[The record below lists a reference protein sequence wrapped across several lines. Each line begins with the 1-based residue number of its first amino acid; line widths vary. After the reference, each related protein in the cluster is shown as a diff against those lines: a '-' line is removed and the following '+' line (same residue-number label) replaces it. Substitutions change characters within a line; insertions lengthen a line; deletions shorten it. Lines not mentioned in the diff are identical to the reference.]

1 MQKFLDYILERK
13 SITFDSAKANYGQCI
28 ILAGGAGSGKSFIQ
42 NKILCDYS
50 VVDVD
55 KFKETYLKMVEK
67 GIIKDDTKYDLANPE
82 DVSKLHSKVKQHGW
96 KNAQRQGFWSARKI
110 IDDVKAGKS
119 TNLPNIIWD
128 MVCGE
133 VSDIE
138 NVVKMAKPMGYT
150 VTIIWVVCN
159 KDTAKIANQIRDR
172 HVSDNIIEQTHNG
185 AYEVMD
191 GLYSGK
197 YPELEAMIDKMWLGF
212 SAGFGRK
219 LVNQYEESPVYKI
232 KSSKSPKLLYD
243 KPLVDKFLSE
253 PCPLDYKFLDKAL
266 NSDNPKKVK
275 QAEKFIDLVGVTKEE
290 IAEKTKEAN
299 ESFDEVMEKYKL
311 LLS

>member
-1 MQKFLDYILERK
+1 MKKFLDYIFERR

-42 NKILCDYS
+42 NKILCDFT

-67 GIIKDDTKYDLANPE
+67 GIIKDEENYDLANPE
-82 DVSKLHSKVKQHGW
+82 DVSKLHVKVKQRGW
-96 KNAQRQGFWSARKI
+96 KNAQRQGFWNGRQV
-110 IDDVKAGKS
+110 IDAVKNGKP

-138 NVVKMAKPMGYT
+138 SIVKMAKPMGYT
-150 VTIIWVVCN
+150 ITIVWVVCN
-159 KDTAKIANQIRDR
+159 KETAKIANQLRKR
-172 HVSDNIIEQTHNG
+172 HVSEKIIENTHTD
-185 AYEVMD
+185 AYNVMD

-197 YPELEAMIDKMWLGF
+197 YPELDKLIDKMWLGF

-219 LVNQYEESPVYKI
+219 LVNQYEESPVYKV

-243 KPLVDKFLSE
+243 KPLVDKFLAE
-253 PCPLDYKFLDKAL
+253 PCPIDYNFLAKAL
-266 NSDNPKKVK
+266 NSDNSKKVE
-275 QAEKFIDLVGVTKEE
+275 QAEKFLSLVDLTKEE
-290 IAEKTKEAN
+290 VLEKAKKTN
-299 ESFDEVMEKYKL
+299 ESFDNIMEKYKL